1 MPKVTLERVDCFE
14 WEQTSSSETY
24 QRPCKTISNNKKL
37 DKYSLNT
44 EKISDCFDSD
54 SHDDSFMLY
63 GSCAKT
69 YNAKKEDLSPEIV
82 SLSTEYDPNSTSR

>member
-1 MPKVTLERVDCFE
+1 MPKVTLERAGIFFMFTQKE
-14 WEQTSSSETY
+14 YWSGRISKSM
-24 QRPCKTISNNKKL
+24 SNNNKL

>member
-1 MPKVTLERVDCFE
+1 MTRQKRFCFI
-14 WEQTSSSETY
+14 QKYET
-24 QRPCKTISNNKKL
+24 IKKL

-44 EKISDCFDSD
+44 EKISDGYDSD
-54 SHDDSFMLY
+54 SHDDSSFMMY

-69 YNAKKEDLSPEIV
+69 YNAKDEEPEVV

>member
-1 MPKVTLERVDCFE
+1 MKNVVEIDPINVP
-14 WEQTSSSETY
+14 TSS
-24 QRPCKTISNNKKL
+24 KTFLTIIKKL

-44 EKISDCFDSD
+44 EKISDGFDSD
-54 SHDDSFMLY
+54 SHDDSSFMMY

-69 YNAKKEDLSPEIV
+69 YNAKNEEPEVV

>member
-1 MPKVTLERVDCFE
+1 MPKVTLERAGIFFMFTRKE
-14 WEQTSSSETY
+14 YWSGRISKSM
-24 QRPCKTISNNKKL
+24 SNNNKL